1 MFLLQG
7 GWTLNEHTL
16 PGGMNELLHFT
27 GCVFKSVTKRVRASV
42 YLCVV
47 CVCLR
52 MNVFLQMTLEW
63 GVCVGPPPV
72 SVWHPTSH
80 DINLNVGK

>member
-16 PGGMNELLHFT
+16 PGGMNELLYFT
-27 GCVFKSVTKRVRASV
+27 GCVFKSVTKKVQASV

-47 CVCLR
+47 CVHERVVHVC
-52 MNVFLQMTLEW
+52 LQMTLEQ
-63 GVCVGPPPV
+63 GMCVRPASPAFLSAAPNC
-72 SVWHPTSH
+72 T
-80 DINLNVGK
+80 